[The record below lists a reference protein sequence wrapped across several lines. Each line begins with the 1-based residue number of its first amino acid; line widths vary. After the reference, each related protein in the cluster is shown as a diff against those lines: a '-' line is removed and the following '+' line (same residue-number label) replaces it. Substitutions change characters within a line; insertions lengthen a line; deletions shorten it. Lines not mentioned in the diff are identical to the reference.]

1 MIKAVIIEDVQDNRE
16 VIKRILADNYP
27 NIYLAGE
34 AESVEEGYNLIK
46 KERPKLVFQDI
57 ELIENIVKA
66 VNPYSNF
73 NEYIDL
79 GKDEELEF
87 IISKV
92 KQGEKIALVSDAG
105 TPGISDPGF
114 LLSREA
120 RREGIEVNCLPGATA
135 CIPALV
141 NSGLPSDKFHFE
153 GFLPHKKGKLTR
165 LKYLAQLEATF
176 IIYASPHRV
185 TKTIQQ
191 LIEHC
196 GEDRAASLSRELTKL
211 HEETMRGSLN
221 EILGLL
227 EAKPSIKGEIVVVIA
242 GKKT

>member
-1 MIKAVIIEDVQDNRE
+1 MIYFVPTPIGNLKDISLRSIEILNE
-16 VIKRILADNYP
+16 VDLILAEDTRTTKRLLQEY
-27 NIYLAGE
+27 
-34 AESVEEGYNLIK
+34 
-46 KERPKLVFQDI
+46 DI
-57 ELIENIVKA
+57 TTALKSFHIH
-66 VNPYSNF
+66 
-73 NEYIDL
+73 NEHSQ
-79 GKDEELEF
+79 LEF

-185 TKTIQQ
+185 IKTIQQ